1 MAYHHDN
8 YLIVRVDNQSNV
20 NIIDNNSCISNISLS
35 TLSSSSTSLDQ
46 KNPESTDSS
55 SELIEAIRQELKS
68 WIDTLGV
75 QSAEAQ
81 NLKEPITCHTRFIQ
95 GSFRQNSPFKH
106 KDFIYF
112 LVQYNSNSNQL
123 KNDSL
128 NTHSNQQTLQ
138 LTANG
143 LIRVGFRNLFLQRG
157 EKLVNVERCFS
168 VLDFFVTRQR
178 QGWGK
183 LLIDAVLRDQSITIN
198 NCAFDR
204 PTPVML
210 SFLGK
215 HFNLAT
221 PRKQHNRFV
230 IYDGFFA

>member
-1 MAYHHDN
+1 MDNHHDN

-20 NIIDNNSCISNISLS
+20 NIVDNNSCISNISLS
-35 TLSSSSTSLDQ
+35 TLSSSSTPLDQ
-46 KNPESTDSS
+46 KNPESTDFNVN
-55 SELIEAIRQELKS
+55 SELIEAIQQKLKS

-112 LVQYNSNSNQL
+112 LVHYNSNSNQL

-128 NTHSNQQTLQ
+128 NTHSNQQNLQ

-157 EKLVNVERCFS
+157 EKLVS
-168 VLDFFVTRQR
+168 V
-178 QGWGK
+178 QGG
-183 LLIDAVLRDQSITIN
+183 
-198 NCAFDR
+198 
-204 PTPVML
+204 
-210 SFLGK
+210 LG
-215 HFNLAT
+215 
-221 PRKQHNRFV
+221 
-230 IYDGFFA
+230 G